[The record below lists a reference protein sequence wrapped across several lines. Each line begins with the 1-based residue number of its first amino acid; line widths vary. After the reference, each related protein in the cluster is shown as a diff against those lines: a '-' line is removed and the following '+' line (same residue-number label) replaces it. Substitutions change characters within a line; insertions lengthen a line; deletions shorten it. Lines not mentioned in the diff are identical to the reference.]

1 MDIATIRRDLHDME
15 THRGAWA
22 SILKQASDHA
32 ISPDVLL
39 EAAETVEAA
48 SASFSLAVQGSDQKS
63 VILALGS
70 VDRLVGVSQQ
80 IFNAIDAL
88 SGAVGAR
95 HDADGFKAW
104 LAHERTALAMLCLER
119 SMIGISEKAPA

>member
-1 MDIATIRRDLHDME
+1 MDIVAIRRDLHDME
-15 THRGAWA
+15 THRDAWV

-32 ISPDVLL
+32 ILPESYI
-39 EAAETVEAA
+39 EAAKEVETASRIFSQTLEEEDPQSIPRALAA
-48 SASFSLAVQGSDQKS
+48 
-63 VILALGS
+63 
-70 VDRLVGVSQQ
+70 VDRLVVVSPL

-88 SGAVGAR
+88 SGSAGSR

-119 SMIGISEKAPA
+119 SMIGITEKSPA